1 MNNAEKTRQ
10 KEALNEAMGQILDK
24 DNPHAYSTIA
34 KVGHHLWQFG
44 LFSYIEPAEILTEA
58 YLRALRA
65 IDQGTQIQNYRGWIR
80 GTAFNIVRERFRQA
94 GNEFS
99 TDPQAG
105 CFDRLSE
112 PDYCCE
118 DQCDRNFT
126 ILREAFEKLRVTEP
140 DVAELMN
147 WRIVEELSWTDI
159 EQRLL
164 KRDGKSP
171 SIEALRQRATRAKR
185 KLRRLFHELGGE
197 YEPLRS

>member
-24 DNPHAYSTIA
+24 NNPHAYSTIA

-58 YLRALRA
+58 YLRALKA
-65 IDQGTQIQNYRGWIR
+65 IDQGIQIQNYRGWIR

-112 PDYCCE
+112 PEPDC
-118 DQCDRNFT
+118 DVQHDRNFA
-126 ILREAFEKLRVTEP
+126 ILREAFEKLRATEP
-140 DVAELMN
+140 DVAELVD
-147 WRIVEELSWTDI
+147 WRIIGNLSWADI
-159 EQRLL
+159 DQRLRE
-164 KRDGKSP
+164 RDGESP
-171 SIEALRQRATRAKR
+171 SVEALRQRATRAKR
-185 KLRRLFHELGGE
+185 KLRLLFHELGGE
-197 YEPLRS
+197 YEPLGW